1 MSSLA
6 VNVPLLCI
14 YFCQILCLFST
25 LNCIT
30 RVLSYSMLQF
40 EIPVLLA
47 HLLQEHTPNLVVYD
61 ILCGEIVL
69 ILCKFGFYFSFQEY
83 MNHTNGNYIYL
94 KL

>member
-47 HLLQEHTPNLVVYD
+47 RLLQEHTLNLVISV